1 MIALMPLTGL
11 RCPRCPSSPLSD
23 GPFHECRQCEG
34 VWITEASIEQHVGT
48 LPPPGSVT
56 CEISKTRAGLRCAEC
71 GESMQPLELM
81 HEPVDRCKEHGI
93 WFDKHELRAVVER
106 VKAAAPAA
114 SVVHHESTA
123 SLVGDAVMDAY
134 VMNVAIEAAASGIE
148 IAGETAG
155 SGIGEAILDVIGGIF
170 SAIDF

>member
-1 MIALMPLTGL
+1 MSSL
-11 RCPRCPSSPLSD
+11 RCPRCPSSTLSD

-48 LPPPGSVT
+48 LPAQGSVT
-56 CEISKTRAGLRCAEC
+56 CEISKTRAGLKCAEC
-71 GESMQPLELM
+71 GESMQPLDLM
-81 HEPVDRCKEHGI
+81 HEPVDRCKQHGI

-106 VKAAAPAA
+106 VKATAPAATAA

-123 SLVGDAVMDAY
+123 SLVGDAVTDAY

-155 SGIGEAILDVIGGIF
+155 SGIGEAILEIIGGIF
-170 SAIDF
+170 SAIDL

>member
-1 MIALMPLTGL
+1 MPPSSM
-11 RCPRCPSSPLSD
+11 RCPRCPSSTLSD

-34 VWITEASIEQHVGT
+34 VWIAESSLEQHVGR
-48 LPPPGSVT
+48 LPAPGEVS

-71 GESMQPLELM
+71 GESMQPLDLM
-81 HEPVDRCKEHGI
+81 HEPVDRCRQHGI

-106 VKAAAPAA
+106 VKAAAPATPTA

-123 SLVGDAVMDAY
+123 SLVGDAVTDAY

-148 IAGETAG
+148 IVGETTG
-155 SGIGEAILDVIGGIF
+155 SGIGEAILDIIGGLF
-170 SAIDF
+170 SAIDL